1 MGVEYLCNGICG
13 GDAYLD
19 CAGVC
24 DSNVNNDIGHD
35 FDQDGICDE
44 IDSCPGV
51 EYYNDLG
58 QLICLDAEFPENLM
72 LKQNY
77 PNPFNPFTNIEFYL
91 DINDNIQLNIYDI
104 QGRKIKTLV
113 SEFLLSGSHIVQWDG
128 KDNYGLDV
136 PSGIYIYQLISS
148 NKSISNKMILLR

>member
-1 MGVEYLCNGICG
+1 MLNNLYL
-13 GDAYLD
+13 
-19 CAGVC
+19 
-24 DSNVNNDIGHD
+24 SSSP
-35 FDQDGICDE
+35 DE
-44 IDSCPGV
+44 IPSDIS
-51 EYYNDLG
+51 
-58 QLICLDAEFPENLM
+58 

-104 QGRKIKTLV
+104 QGRKIKTLL
-113 SEFLLSGSHIVQWDG
+113 SEFLLSGSHIVRWDG
-128 KDNYGLDV
+128 KENYGLDA